1 VTTADVPAPE
11 PEIQSDPE
19 HPVDPTAQQPPTTG
33 PDAAARAWLGS
44 TAGLAVRRFVVEVLA
59 AAAVLLAIILL
70 LSVPTIQQPF
80 PFGPERQPIV
90 QLRGAGALHF
100 LLAAAILVI
109 VERFVR
115 PIVVA
120 FTGRVILSTMGLFL
134 VVANAIV
141 LWVASIFAPDI
152 AIFAEPQLLWLFVF
166 AALYTLLT
174 SLVDAVLGLN
184 RPRITPDGA
193 TAAIWRFLESLPT
206 PRRNLI
212 IENLRLQQVYDAIYA
227 AALDSAL
234 QTTPVGH
241 FRATFSRRILGEEDE
256 WADTTG
262 AERLRLL
269 LQQLGPT
276 YVKIGQM
283 VASRGDVLPADVI
296 EELSKLQSDA
306 APFPWE
312 EARTVIRSELGRDP
326 EVLYASIEH
335 EPFAAASTAQVHRAT
350 LHDGTLVAVKVQRPQ
365 IVAKTKADLGVITE
379 LAAIAERR
387 ISLARKVGVR
397 SLVAEFAG
405 GVLRELD
412 YTNEAY
418 HAKRLAD
425 NMKRFPEIALPRI
438 YDDLSGVRVIT
449 MDFVKGIKIS
459 HADELR
465 AAGFDTSALGGTFIQ
480 SVIKQILIDGFFH
493 GDPHPGNL
501 MADPVT
507 KRLVFLD
514 LGLVGQLSS
523 TQRVDLLGLIY
534 AVKEVDIPSIGDGLI
549 ALGTPTS
556 GFDEVAFRADI
567 DRLARQYLVY
577 GNATS
582 VGGALTAF
590 MSAVFNNGLRLDS
603 SLTLAIKA
611 VIQAEE
617 TARVLSPSVD
627 VADAAV
633 AEAKAALFES
643 LEPERLTKQVQ
654 STGVRL
660 SKELARRAPSL
671 EAAAFKWLDA
681 VNRGKLTVELD
692 TSELNKS
699 IERVEGMGK
708 QATGGII
715 VVGQLIGTAIAMTIL
730 LQPQLA
736 AFTGVAYIAMIVFG
750 ITLLVS
756 FFVLFRLVFGG
767 DGDD

>member
-1 VTTADVPAPE
+1 VTATGVPVPE
-11 PEIQSDPE
+11 PVPSTEL
-19 HPVDPTAQQPPTTG
+19 QPPPKAQPEPATRT
-33 PDAAARAWLGS
+33 PSAR
-44 TAGLAVRRFVVEVLA
+44 GLVLRRFIVEVLA

-70 LSVPTIQQPF
+70 LGIPTIAQPF
-80 PFGPERQPIV
+80 PFGPDRAPIV
-90 QLRGAGALHF
+90 HLRGVGPLHF
-100 LLAAAILVI
+100 LLAAAILV
-109 VERFVR
+109 VTERVIR
-115 PIVVA
+115 PLVVA

-134 VVANAIV
+134 IVANAIV
-141 LWVASIFAPDI
+141 LWAASILAPDI
-152 AIFAEPQLLWLFVF
+152 AVIAQPQLLWLFVF

-174 SLVDAVLGLN
+174 SLADAVLGLN

-234 QTTPVGH
+234 QTTPVGR
-241 FRATFSRRILGEEDE
+241 FRAAFSRRVLGEEDE
-256 WADTTG
+256 FAGTTG

-283 VASRGDVLPADVI
+283 VASRGDVLPAEVI
-296 EELSKLQSDA
+296 VELSKLQSDA

-312 EARTVIRSELGRDP
+312 DARAVIRAELGGEP
-326 EVLYASIEH
+326 EVLFATIEH
-335 EPFAAASTAQVHRAT
+335 EAFAAASTAQVHRAT
-350 LHDGTLVAVKVQRPQ
+350 LHDGTAVAVKVQRPQ

-379 LAAIAERR
+379 LASIAERR
-387 ISLARKVGVR
+387 IRLARKVGVR

-425 NMKRFPEIALPRI
+425 NMARFPDIALPRI

-449 MDFVKGIKIS
+449 MDLIQGIKIS

-480 SVIKQILIDGFFH
+480 SVIKQVLIDGFFH

-501 MADPVT
+501 MAEPAT

-534 AVKEVDIPSIGDGLI
+534 AVKEVDIPSIADGLM
-549 ALGTPTS
+549 ALGTKQP
-556 GFDEVAFRADI
+556 GFDEQAFRADI
-567 DRLARQYLVY
+567 DRLARRYLIY
-577 GNATS
+577 GRATS
-582 VGGALTAF
+582 MGDALTAF
-590 MSAVFNNGLRLDS
+590 MSAVFDNGLRLDS

-617 TARVLSPSVD
+617 TARALSPSVD
-627 VADAAV
+627 VATAAV
-633 AEAKAALFES
+633 AEAKAALLQS

-671 EAAAFKWLDA
+671 EAAAFKWLDV

-692 TSELNKS
+692 TSDLNKS
-699 IERVEGMGK
+699 IGRIEAMGK
-708 QATGGII
+708 QATAGII

-730 LQPQLA
+730 LQPALA

-750 ITLLVS
+750 VTLLVS
-756 FFVLFRLVFGG
+756 FYVLFRLVLGGGG
-767 DGDD
+767 DD